1 MTVRLGLDDRCAL
14 ITDGTS
20 EIGRACV
27 RRLRDEGM
35 AVALIGADRE
45 RGAVI
50 AQETGALFLECDL
63 RDRDASDRAF
73 ERALEFGDGRLDV
86 LVTHAANVFKGSIEA
101 TPEATFRELL
111 EVDLT
116 ASFRMT
122 RLCFQNMR
130 ARGRG
135 SMIHVASDAGIR
147 AAHETAAHSVVSAG
161 LIALAELFAA
171 EGMSYG
177 VRSNGV
183 CPEAM
188 RPSLASGADVASVVA
203 WLASDQS
210 AHVSGATIRV
220 DGGSAA
226 AMVQNT
232 RS

>member
-1 MTVRLGLDDRCAL
+1 
-14 ITDGTS
+14 
-20 EIGRACV
+20 
-27 RRLRDEGM
+27 
-35 AVALIGADRE
+35 
-45 RGAVI
+45 
-50 AQETGALFLECDL
+50 
-63 RDRDASDRAF
+63 
-73 ERALEFGDGRLDV
+73 
-86 LVTHAANVFKGSIEA
+86 
-101 TPEATFRELL
+101 
-111 EVDLT
+111 
-116 ASFRMT
+116 
-122 RLCFQNMR
+122 
-130 ARGRG
+130 
-135 SMIHVASDAGIR
+135 MIHVASDAGIR